1 MWYSLI
7 LLTSRA
13 RSFSRSTLPPHAI
26 RLGRCQHKT
35 GCPYPRSARA
45 VPGGVGPGHFV
56 ASSDMTLCGASAS
69 SSFALNSSSASSAH
83 KSGLPP
89 VSDGQRFRTAASCVA
104 PKKPAVVRIG
114 MQVTTCRNRRH
125 ESAGGMMRDASQTA
139 HFWGTRLGAMSRV
152 DRVVL
157 GTFFLV
163 APDLFVL
170 VEFLLL
176 LILDVLI
183 IGLIGDDPTLR
194 LFGQPFAIC
203 SSEVRCPSKYYSW
216 SVCSGGIR
224 CDPPARF
231 TMSVLSAHYSVF
243 PDPGPAERST
253 QRQRV
258 DSRVCSHRQRL
269 GHRPACW

>member
-89 VSDGQRFRTAASCVA
+89 VSDGQRSYRRKLRRTEKASCRPHWHAGHNVPQSA
-104 PKKPAVVRIG
+104 PRE
-114 MQVTTCRNRRH
+114 CRRH
-125 ESAGGMMRDASQTA
+125 DARSRSHASQTA
-139 HFWGTRLGAMSRV
+139 HFWV
-152 DRVVL
+152 YVW

-163 APDLFVL
+163 APDLLVL

-183 IGLIGDDPTLR
+183 IGLIGDDPTLS
-194 LFGQPFAIC
+194 LFGFGQPFAIC

-253 QRQRV
+253 Q
-258 DSRVCSHRQRL
+258 
-269 GHRPACW
+269 PAAGG

>member
-1 MWYSLI
+1 
-7 LLTSRA
+7 
-13 RSFSRSTLPPHAI
+13 
-26 RLGRCQHKT
+26 
-35 GCPYPRSARA
+35 
-45 VPGGVGPGHFV
+45 
-56 ASSDMTLCGASAS
+56 MTLCGASAS

-89 VSDGQRFRTAASCVA
+89 VSDGQRRTAASCVA

-139 HFWGTRLGAMSRV
+139 HFWGSRLGARSRV
-152 DRVVL
+152 DRVVW
-157 GTFFLV
+157 GTFILV
-163 APDLFVL
+163 APDLLVL

-203 SSEVRCPSKYYSW
+203 NSEVGAHPSIIHGACVRAEYAAILRRASPCL
-216 SVCSGGIR
+216 VC
-224 CDPPARF
+224 
-231 TMSVLSAHYSVF
+231 LSAQCPTTHSPRIFRSSGRDPFWPRPSPMSSFRGHPPRTPRERPCRVSY
-243 PDPGPAERST
+243 PGPRG
-253 QRQRV
+253 QRQNRP
-258 DSRVCSHRQRL
+258 CSSSQPE
-269 GHRPACW
+269 PATECSA